1 MCGVPFHAAE
11 AYISKL
17 IEKGYKVAIC
27 EQLEDPK
34 DAKGIVKRDVIRV
47 ITPGTVIE
55 TNMLDEKQNN
65 YIMSIFKRGI
75 YFGIAV
81 CDVTTGDF
89 YSTKMN
95 ESNNFRAVLDELAKY
110 NPAEI
115 VVNDLL
121 FTTGEEI
128 EEIRSRFKTYITKLD
143 EDLFKEETKELLK
156 TYKFIYEDDKP
167 LNDLKDNIFEVSAIN
182 GLLEYLNQT
191 QKIKLEHIKTIKIYN
206 ISKYMSL
213 NLSARKNLELIEKM
227 NDKSKKGTL
236 LWVLD
241 KTLTSMGGRLLRRWI
256 NEPLIDIKNINNRL
270 DSVEELKNNIMFRG
284 DLSQTLKNIY
294 DIERLVGKISYGN
307 CNARDM
313 ISLKNSLK
321 QIPYVKQLL
330 ASSKSNMLKNLYSN
344 LDELK
349 DIYELIEKAIVEDPP
364 ITIKERWNY
373 KTWI

>member
-1 MCGVPFHAAE
+1 MCGVPYHAAE

-75 YFGIAV
+75 YFAVAV

-95 ESNNFRAVLDELAKY
+95 ESNNFRALLDELAKY

-121 FTTGEEI
+121 FNTNEEI
-128 EEIRSRFKTYITKLD
+128 EEIKSRFKAYITKLD

-156 TYKFIYEDDKP
+156 TYKFTYENEKP
-167 LNDLKDNIFEVSAIN
+167 LNDLKNNIFEVTAIN

-213 NLSARKNLELIEKM
+213 NLSARKNLELTEKM

-256 NEPLIDIKNINNRL
+256 SEPLIDINNINDRL
-270 DSVEELKNNIMFRG
+270 DSVEELKNNIIFRG
-284 DLSQTLKNIY
+284 DLVQSLKSIY
-294 DIERLVGKISYGN
+294 DIERLV
-307 CNARDM
+307 R
-313 ISLKNSLK
+313 KNFLWK
-321 QIPYVKQLL
+321 L
-330 ASSKSNMLKNLYSN
+330 
-344 LDELK
+344 
-349 DIYELIEKAIVEDPP
+349 
-364 ITIKERWNY
+364 
-373 KTWI
+373 

>member
-75 YFGIAV
+75 YFAVAV

-213 NLSARKNLELIEKM
+213 NLSARKNLELTEKM

-256 NEPLIDIKNINNRL
+256 NEPLIDINNINKRI
-270 DSVEELKNNIMFRG
+270 DSVEELKNNIIFRG
-284 DLSQTLKNIY
+284 DLVQTLKSIY
-294 DIERLVGKISYGN
+294 DIERLV
-307 CNARDM
+307 R
-313 ISLKNSLK
+313 KNFLW
-321 QIPYVKQLL
+321 
-330 ASSKSNMLKNLYSN
+330 
-344 LDELK
+344 EL
-349 DIYELIEKAIVEDPP
+349 
-364 ITIKERWNY
+364 
-373 KTWI
+373 